1 MRPAYGWCLSPPQNF
16 RSAALPSTSRTCDRF
31 RLSNLSSPALLAA
44 RGGGSYAQIHD
55 LRWQNCLISDPHRP
69 ARAGGCDPLT
79 TAWIKL
85 AVACAPAKNSRGLL
99 TVTSFCFCRSTVSGF
114 CGASHCCQHL
124 AHFHSTLLPAS
135 RGCRFQHCT
144 RLTPHTASG
153 KLAALCSSPWPHDQ
167 GRFHFAV
174 SLPPSQSD
182 LLPKQPTTLRH
193 RPRRTERPAPLS
205 SRCLRPF
212 SD

>member
-1 MRPAYGWCLSPPQNF
+1 MNPSSLRRTCFAVCSSCDLLTAGAYPCRGTFAPLHFPAPPGLSTGFAFQTSRRLRSSRPA
-16 RSAALPSTSRTCDRF
+16 
-31 RLSNLSSPALLAA
+31 
-44 RGGGSYAQIHD
+44 GGGSYTQIHD

-99 TVTSFCFCRSTVSGF
+99 TVTSLCFFRSTVSGF

-124 AHFHSTLLPAS
+124 AHFRLTLLPAS

-144 RLTPHTASG
+144 RLAPTTASG
-153 KLAALCSSPWPHDQ
+153 KLAALCSSP
-167 GRFHFAV
+167 
-174 SLPPSQSD
+174 
-182 LLPKQPTTLRH
+182 
-193 RPRRTERPAPLS
+193 
-205 SRCLRPF
+205 
-212 SD
+212 